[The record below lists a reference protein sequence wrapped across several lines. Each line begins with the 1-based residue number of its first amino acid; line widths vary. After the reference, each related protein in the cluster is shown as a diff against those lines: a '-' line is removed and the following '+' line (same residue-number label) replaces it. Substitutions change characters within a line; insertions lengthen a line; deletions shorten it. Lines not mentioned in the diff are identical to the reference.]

1 MKRRAIEQGT
11 VVLALA
17 IGLAALPACSAAPRQ
32 RPVKMGDVETGT
44 GSLESTRR
52 QFEGTWDLVSFE
64 TYPESGKKVTQQATA
79 VLTYDAYGNME
90 INGRLTQPGQ
100 TAAQAAS
107 LLTYKGKVVIDVE
120 KRQLRVVNPQGD
132 QKQLPAEASTALARQ
147 YSFANDM
154 LTLSMVD
161 TAGRPTASA
170 TWKKRPQ

>member
-17 IGLAALPACSAAPRQ
+17 VGLAALPACSAAPRQ

-64 TYPESGKKVTQQATA
+64 TYPEPGKKVTQQATA

-107 LLTYKGKVVIDVE
+107 LLSYKGKVVIDVE
-120 KRQLRVVNPQGD
+120 KHQ
-132 QKQLPAEASTALARQ
+132 QLPAEASTALARQ

-154 LTLSMVD
+154 LTPSMVD
-161 TAGRPTASA
+161 AAGRPTASA